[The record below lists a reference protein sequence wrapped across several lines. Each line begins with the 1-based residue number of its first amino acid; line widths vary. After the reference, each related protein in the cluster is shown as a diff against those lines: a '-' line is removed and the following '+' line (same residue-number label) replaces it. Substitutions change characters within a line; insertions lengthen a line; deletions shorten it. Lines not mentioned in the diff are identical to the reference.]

1 MRYDLACGQ
10 AATWIYLVRSA
21 LLLLGLVLVLGVA
34 VCVVLRSLPESPTE
48 PQSGVDRARIGLI
61 LLVRKEPAP
70 STGMIYFVLGGRL

>member
-21 LLLLGLVLVLGVA
+21 LLLLGLALVLGVA
-34 VCVVLRSLPESPTE
+34 VCIVTQSLSERSTE

-61 LLVRKEPAP
+61 LLARKEPAP
-70 STGMIYFVLGGRL
+70 SMGMIYFALGGRL